1 MRCFAHFGNDCLAQT
16 YTKQTVKD
24 RSSFPWS
31 LNTTIITIL
40 SVSAISSADPQGGPP
55 PRSDGGGIR
64 RAGVPIGGGVMVEG
78 GGVECFQFS
87 YEINGETRRTLLCQ
101 VSKLSTF
108 TFYSYNSIENLA
120 IFGLGPQFLQQN
132 EQ

>member
-78 GGVECFQFS
+78 GGWSVFNF
-87 YEINGETRRTLLCQ
+87 LM
-101 VSKLSTF
+101 KLMGKHGAL
-108 TFYSYNSIENLA
+108 FYVR
-120 IFGLGPQFLQQN
+120 
-132 EQ
+132 